1 MKEVRGKLMALM
13 KKHQM
18 DTTEFSEKCGI
29 KEERV
34 ERLLGGRGKPSH
46 LERMCIAEAF
56 GMTEEELQD
65 IEPLSQTE
73 VREVQTD
80 GIEKVI
86 AERLQEL
93 VKIHGIGIP
102 ELAERCSLKRQRA
115 KKLMSGKMNTL
126 KLHKLGIDIGSTTV
140 KIAILDEQNTLV
152 FSDYER
158 HFANIRETL
167 TDLLHKAYEKLG
179 QMDENEAQKYLEM
192 MMPMKKGLS

>member
-80 GIEKVI
+80 DIEKVI
-86 AERLQEL
+86 AERLQE
-93 VKIHGIGIP
+93 
-102 ELAERCSLKRQRA
+102 RA
-115 KKLMSGKMNTL
+115 KKLMNGEVKMSIAEAVSIANEFQVSL
-126 KLHKLGIDIGSTTV
+126 EYLLGRYPYPLPAPQTEEEWMV
-140 KIAILDEQNTLV
+140 
-152 FSDYER
+152 
-158 HFANIRETL
+158 
-167 TDLLHKAYEKLG
+167 YEKLG

-192 MMPMKKGLS
+192 MMPMKKDLP